1 MCGQTLVIDGG
12 CLAPTGR
19 LLEQSEADWD
29 RTIDVDLKGVFLTL
43 KAEIAPMV
51 TAAGGAI
58 INTASVAGVIADP
71 YGAVRR
77 RQARCAWTDEGGRAG
92 YACQGHRAEF
102 HHRWG
107 AGR

>member
-1 MCGQTLVIDGG
+1 
-12 CLAPTGR
+12 
-19 LLEQSEADWD
+19 
-29 RTIDVDLKGVFLTL
+29 
-43 KAEIAPMV
+43 MV

-92 YACQGHRAEF
+92 YACRGHRAEF

-107 AGR
+107 AGRSSSDLRDAAASPRFCGLVLGDMECVLLAAGGRRRGSSPGKPGRRE